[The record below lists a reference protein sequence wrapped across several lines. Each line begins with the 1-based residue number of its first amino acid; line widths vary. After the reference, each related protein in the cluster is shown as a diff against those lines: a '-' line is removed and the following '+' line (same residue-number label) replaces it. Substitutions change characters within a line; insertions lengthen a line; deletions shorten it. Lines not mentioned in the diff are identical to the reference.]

1 MERRK
6 FITSGIGAGI
16 ATGAAIT
23 FGGVDNLFAGN
34 AALPYDLVA
43 VRGGEPDIM
52 FDKGIESLGGMSQF
66 VKPGQKVLIKPNI
79 GWDRVPERGA
89 NTNPILVKRIVEQ
102 CLKAGAKEVFV
113 FDHTCHEW
121 TKCYKNS
128 GIEAAVIAAGGKM
141 VPGDSERYYQ
151 KVEFTGGSKL
161 KEMKVHELLVTSDV
175 FINVPI
181 LKNHS
186 SSKLSIS
193 MKNMMGCVW
202 DRGFWHKNDLHQCIA
217 DFLNYKKPDLN
228 VVDAYYVL
236 KTNGPMGVSL
246 DDVITMKSLI
256 ISRDIVAADSA
267 ATKFFGKDPAE
278 INHIQLASAAGL
290 GQMDLSKLNIN
301 RINL

>member
-1 MERRK
+1 MRRRH
-6 FITSGIGAGI
+6 FIASGIGAGI

-23 FGGVDNLFAGN
+23 FGSIDNLMAGN
-34 AALPYDLVA
+34 TALPFDLIA
-43 VRGGEPDIM
+43 VHGGEPDVM
-52 FDKGIESLGGMSQF
+52 FDKGIEALGGMSKF
-66 VKPGQKVLIKPNI
+66 VKPGQKVVIKPNI

-89 NTNPILVKRIVEQ
+89 NTHPVLVKRIVEH

-128 GIEAAVIAAGGKM
+128 GIEAAVTAAGGKM
-141 VPGDSERYYQ
+141 VPGDSERYYK
-151 KVEFTGGSKL
+151 KVVVSGSSKL
-161 KEMKVHELLVTSDV
+161 KEMKIHELLLSSDV
-175 FINVPI
+175 FLNVPT

-186 SSKLSIS
+186 SSELSIS

-217 DFLNYKKPDLN
+217 DFLHYKKPDLN
-228 VVDAYYVL
+228 IVDAYYVM
-236 KTNGPMGVSL
+236 KQNGPMGVSL

-256 ISRDIVAADSA
+256 LSRDIVAADAA
-267 ATKFFGKDPAE
+267 ATKLFGREPAD
-278 INHIQLASAAGL
+278 INHIQLANAAGL
-290 GQMDLSKLNIN
+290 GVMDLSRLNVK